1 LIPLT
6 FPEVH
11 TQIFVLRFKKNA
23 PLIFFSNSQKIP
35 STVAYEYEKFNRQ
48 PNVQSM
54 FSILKG
60 WNLWH
65 LLKTRTARAAMA
77 AESAVF
83 TADRAIIT
91 PSPSFRI
98 QDLS

>member
-1 LIPLT
+1 
-6 FPEVH
+6 
-11 TQIFVLRFKKNA
+11 
-23 PLIFFSNSQKIP
+23 
-35 STVAYEYEKFNRQ
+35 
-48 PNVQSM
+48 M

-77 AESAVF
+77 AERAVF

-91 PSPSFRI
+91 PSPGFKESRPFLI
-98 QDLS
+98 YSAGEK